1 MTKISRVWMPTHVN
15 NQQKEQSAGDKP
27 KIGVFQ
33 LVEITYKSTANH
45 IHKITCF
52 LRTDGLTVIA

>member
-1 MTKISRVWMPTHVN
+1 MPTHVN

-33 LVEITYKSTANH
+33 LVEITYKSTANN
-45 IHKITCF
+45 IHEITHF